1 MVISIMKA
9 NYKGDFKIEFVFSD
23 DTIQTIDFRSFLMN
37 SKNPMT
43 KKYQN
48 EELFKNYTIE
58 YGDIQWNDFELC
70 FPVWDLHQGT
80 IQ

>member
-1 MVISIMKA
+1 
-9 NYKGDFKIEFVFSD
+9 
-23 DTIQTIDFRSFLMN
+23 MN
-37 SKNPMT
+37 AKNPMT

-70 FPVWDLHQGT
+70 FPVWDLHQVQFT
-80 IQ
+80 KPL